1 MLRFVGITGSG
12 ATSDIA
18 LDALGVGFGVP
29 VLGLE
34 HLACDFAWDTCGWL
48 NTGNASWQRASGQ
61 ATGGWLE
68 AEGNASDGQLFIFES
83 PLLTPT
89 TAEKGLAFSYMMAG
103 SSSVSLEVEHKT
115 EFGGW
120 STLFAESG
128 DTGAEWKGAPVRVP
142 EGTVGVRLLAGAGVG
157 AVVKVDWILAV
168 ETANWANIGCTF
180 EVDFCGWSSVFD
192 PTWVFKQGRTGT
204 TKTGPTEALEGDWYI
219 YTEASETF
227 NKAGRCRE
235 LFALTMRAH
244 TSNPHMCFSPRTA
257 ACKVLIGWFVRRRR
271 TSFRRGISDLRR
283 MQQRRPVF
291 LDDTVGEGKRRGTG
305 RGCERYEEGVRHFV
319 LETRIGM
326 TNGTAYDSN

>member
-1 MLRFVGITGSG
+1 MCSRPEPRIETLAQVTLEMSG
-12 ATSDIA
+12 CNFE
-18 LDALGVGFGVP
+18 V
-29 VLGLE
+29 
-34 HLACDFAWDTCGWL
+34 DTCGWL

-120 STLFAESG
+120 STMFAESG

-168 ETANWANIGCTF
+168 ETANWANTGCTF
-180 EVDFCGWSSVFD
+180 EVDFCGWSSGFENQ
-192 PTWVFKQGRTGT
+192 WRTQRGQT
-204 TKTGPTEALEGDWYI
+204 VSRATGPQVAFEGDWYI
-219 YTEASETF
+219 YTEASGASNE
-227 NKAGRCRE
+227 AGPCS
-235 LFALTMRAH
+235 LQYTRA
-244 TSNPHMCFSPRTA
+244 
-257 ACKVLIGWFVRRRR
+257 
-271 TSFRRGISDLRR
+271 
-283 MQQRRPVF
+283 
-291 LDDTVGEGKRRGTG
+291 
-305 RGCERYEEGVRHFV
+305 
-319 LETRIGM
+319 
-326 TNGTAYDSN
+326 GTAVAYYCGIPP